1 MNSPKQEANKP
12 KLRQVVGSIF
22 AGMFG
27 VQTERNRQ
35 RDFSHSSPLPFI
47 LAGISFILLFI
58 LLMMGIVTL
67 VMKTGA

>member
-1 MNSPKQEANKP
+1 MNNSEKDVKKP
-12 KLRQVVGSIF
+12 KLWQVAGSIF

-27 VQTERNRQ
+27 VQSERNRQ

-58 LLMMGIVTL
+58 LVMYGIVSL